1 MQIPVCSR
9 TGDIVEPLLK
19 PQWYVDC
26 TDMARRAVEAVRNG
40 ELSIKPKEHEQTW
53 YRWLENIHD
62 WCISRQLWWG
72 HRIPAYKVLVHEGE
86 KVIDQDVWVAAHD
99 AAEAVKKGAEK
110 LGVDAAKVTVEQD
123 PDVLDTWFSSGL
135 FPFSVFGWPNET
147 EDLKAFFPT
156 TLLETGH
163 DILFFWVSR
172 MVMLSLELTDKLPFT
187 QVYLHAMIRD
197 KYGRKMS
204 KSLGNVID
212 PLDVINGCTLEGMLE
227 KIRHGNLDP
236 SEVER
241 ASEGKRQDF
250 PEGIPM
256 CGADALRFGLLAYT
270 IQGININLD
279 IQRVIGYRNFCNKLW
294 NAVKFGLMN
303 MEGLEATQEEIES
316 IDVKTLALR
325 DQWILSRLSQ
335 TAAACNKLFEEYD
348 FAGVTT
354 QVYNFWLYQLCD
366 RYLEMIKPI
375 INGEDKEA
383 KRKAQMTL
391 YICLEQGLRLV
402 HPMMPFITEELW
414 QRVTNRPG
422 FKYPESVMLTS
433 YPVEKTEWTNAKL
446 DEDMELLNTMV
457 HEARSLRSD
466 YNLTRKDNPTLYL
479 ATTDDET
486 LKTLEALSSDFKTL
500 SQAGEVI
507 ATKDTEFPHS
517 CAVKHVNTKVTM
529 LVNLKGLV
537 DFAQE
542 LKKLQGQLKDVQG
555 RKEKL
560 EGKMNVESYAKVP
573 AEVKERDA
581 KKLVELKDEVKKYEE
596 SIARFEE
603 LAKA

>member
-86 KVIDQDVWVAAHD
+86 KVIDQDVWVAARD

-303 MEGLEATQEEIES
+303 MEGLEATQEEIEN

-354 QVYNFWLYQLCD
+354 QVYNFWLYQLCA

-433 YPVEKTEWTNAKL
+433 YPVEKAEWTNAKL

-542 LKKLQGQLKDVQG
+542 LKKLQGQLKDVQS

>member
-53 YRWLENIHD
+53 YRWLENNHD

-86 KVIDQDVWVAAHD
+86 KVIDQDVWVAARD

-303 MEGLEATQEEIES
+303 MEGLEATQEEIEN

-433 YPVEKTEWTNAKL
+433 YPVEKAEWTNAKL

-542 LKKLQGQLKDVQG
+542 LKKLQGQLKDVQS

-560 EGKMNVESYAKVP
+560 EGKMNVESYVKVP